1 MDVEWWNLEK
11 FFKFFYKFW
20 KFKQRKP
27 SSRRGD
33 ESLSREGQHFDC
45 CGWSAIGARS
55 CQHLKAYK
63 TDATN
68 GFRQTISQVYA
79 DLWKIYGDAHTCSV
93 VSELE
98 GAGRF
103 AWEREP
109 SFVSLVWVFMEK
121 LKTSLGY
128 VAMEFPFLWTIWWED
143 HHFAFSIPL
152 ERIST
157 KDISP
162 ENFKGASDDITRDYF
177 GPTRKI
183 YVYSGTSKWIFH
195 SHGPHA
201 HLGQP
206 TSKGSCM
213 RKPVNRIP

>member
-1 MDVEWWNLEK
+1 MMTQGVTIWSQWMSSGGICRKIFEVLQILENSSK
-11 FFKFFYKFW
+11 EN
-20 KFKQRKP
+20 R

-55 CQHLKAYK
+55 CQHLKAYNF
-63 TDATN
+63 DATN

-79 DLWKIYGDAHTCSV
+79 DLWKIYGDVHTCSV

-152 ERIST
+152 DRIST

-162 ENFKGASDDITRDYF
+162 ENFKGTSVDVTR
-177 GPTRKI
+177 
-183 YVYSGTSKWIFH
+183 H
-195 SHGPHA
+195 
-201 HLGQP
+201 
-206 TSKGSCM
+206 
-213 RKPVNRIP
+213 

>member
-27 SSRRGD
+27 SSRRRRACGAV
-33 ESLSREGQHFDC
+33 RANIFDC

-68 GFRQTISQVYA
+68 GFRQTISQFYA
-79 DLWKIYGDAHTCSV
+79 DLWKIYGDTHICRM

-98 GAGRF
+98 GAVRF

-128 VAMEFPFLWTIWWED
+128 VAMEFPFLWTIKWED
-143 HHFAFSIPL
+143 HHFASSMPL
-152 ERIST
+152 ERILT
-157 KDISP
+157 KDLSP
-162 ENFKGASDDITRDYF
+162 ENFKGASVDVTR
-177 GPTRKI
+177 
-183 YVYSGTSKWIFH
+183 
-195 SHGPHA
+195 
-201 HLGQP
+201 L
-206 TSKGSCM
+206 
-213 RKPVNRIP
+213 